1 MFENEIENNAMEKVL
16 NNEGEDCKKIEMLNN
31 ESERN
36 IRKKILNNESI
47 IQKVIETSPTDLDE
61 NDVESRIK
69 YIDRIERTINFI
81 EGKIENDHLKKE
93 NTLNNKIQQA
103 NVAKNISTESKYEN
117 EGQKDSSFKTTKEI
131 FDKQNYNKKS
141 LEEETIEKLINE
153 LEEKKQLL
161 DKTNFKKG
169 ICEKEFKNVFEDLY
183 PDIIKEIEKEKNKK
197 DGLED
202 LKRISISEEEIISA
216 LNKIEKT
223 KDN

>member
-36 IRKKILNNESI
+36 IRKKFLNNESI
-47 IQKVIETSPTDLDE
+47 IQKVIETSPTDPDE

-117 EGQKDSSFKTTKEI
+117 EDQKDSSFKTTKEI

-183 PDIIKEIEKEKNKK
+183 PDIIKEIEKEKDKK